1 MEWPCDQRH
10 NIDFLITLPAMPA
23 KNWMHTIMDEPI
35 KALIVDDALFM
46 RKAISEILESD
57 EQLQVVGT
65 ANDGLDGLDKIK
77 ELKPDVVTLDIDMP
91 RMDGLAAIRHIMIES
106 PVPVIVLSS
115 LFSDG
120 AVTFEALR
128 LGVVDF
134 VPKPSGAISEDMD
147 KSRRQIIDRVKIAS
161 HVNFENI
168 RRVRMGA
175 QKVEGFAAQKKQA
188 TPPTHLIA
196 LGTSLSGPNTVI
208 RLLTRLSPL
217 LPASIVVVQ
226 EIAPQI
232 LPAFVERFNQH
243 VPWRIEMARNGQVL
257 EPGACYIS
265 SNKQA
270 LSIGTTDED
279 EPCLELGE
287 PFEQPLNLLFSTASN
302 CFHEHTIGMML
313 TGVGDDGAEGF
324 AQIQKNKGTTIAQD
338 MQCCVYPNLT
348 QNAIDKGTVS
358 TVVEEQHLPNAIE
371 ASIL

>member
-1 MEWPCDQRH
+1 M
-10 NIDFLITLPAMPA
+10 N
-23 KNWMHTIMDEPI
+23 EPI

-57 EQLQVVGT
+57 EKLQVVGT
-65 ANDGLDGLDKIK
+65 ARDGLDGLDKIK
-77 ELKPDVVTLDIDMP
+77 ELNPDVITLDIDMP

-106 PVPVIVLSS
+106 PVPVVVLSS

-161 HVNFENI
+161 SVNFENI
-168 RRVRMGA
+168 RRVRIGNHVDENEA
-175 QKVEGFAAQKKQA
+175 VQGRQKAA
-188 TPPTHLIA
+188 PTHVIA

-217 LPASIVVVQ
+217 LPASVVVVQ

-243 VPWRIEMARNGQVL
+243 VPWRIEMAQDGQVL
-257 EPGACYIS
+257 QQGACYIG
-265 SNKQA
+265 SNEYA
-270 LSIGTTDED
+270 LSIGINDE
-279 EPCLELGE
+279 EQPCLELSD
-287 PFEQPLNLLFSTASN
+287 PVEQPLNLLFNSVSE
-302 CFHEHTIGMML
+302 CFKENTIGVML

-324 AQIQKNKGTTIAQD
+324 ARIQQNSGTTIAQD

-358 TVVEEQHLPNAIE
+358 TVVEEQHLPSAIE
-371 ASIL
+371 TSIL

>member
-1 MEWPCDQRH
+1 MRK
-10 NIDFLITLPAMPA
+10 
-23 KNWMHTIMDEPI
+23 KNMNEPI

-46 RKAISEILESD
+46 RKAIAEILSTD
-57 EQLQVVGT
+57 PGLQIVGT
-65 ANDGLDGLDKIK
+65 ARDGLDGLDKIK

-106 PVPVIVLSS
+106 PVPVVVLSS

-161 HVNFENI
+161 SVNFDNI
-168 RRVRMGA
+168 RRVRIASDAINMNTS
-175 QKVEGFAAQKKQA
+175 AAA
-188 TPPTHLIA
+188 AETPQHLIT

-208 RLLTRLSPL
+208 RLLTRLSPNL
-217 LPASIVVVQ
+217 NAAIVVVQ

-232 LPAFVERFNQH
+232 LPAFIQKFNEH
-243 VPWRIEMARNGQVL
+243 VPWHIQMAKDGLVL
-257 EPGACYIS
+257 EPGVCYVC
-265 SNKQA
+265 SNEEA
-270 LSIGTTDED
+270 LKIDRND
-279 EPCLELGE
+279 NDQPCMVIGE
-287 PFEQPLNLLFSTASN
+287 PVEKPLNLLFNSAADIFGART
-302 CFHEHTIGMML
+302 TGVML

-324 AQIQKNKGTTIAQD
+324 GGIRDSGGTTIAQD

-348 QNAIDKGTVS
+348 QNAIEMGTV
-358 TVVEEQHLPNAIE
+358 TTIADENQLPLVIE
-371 ASIL
+371 SSIS

>member
-1 MEWPCDQRH
+1 MS
-10 NIDFLITLPAMPA
+10 
-23 KNWMHTIMDEPI
+23 EPI

-57 EQLQVVGT
+57 EKLQVVGT
-65 ANDGLDGLDKIK
+65 ARDGLDGLDKIK
-77 ELKPDVVTLDIDMP
+77 ELKPDVITLDIDMP

-106 PVPVIVLSS
+106 PVPVVVLSS

-161 HVNFENI
+161 SVNFENI
-168 RRVRMGA
+168 RRVRIGT
-175 QKVEGFAAQKKQA
+175 QA
-188 TPPTHLIA
+188 DENNAMPGPQETLPTHVIA

-217 LPASIVVVQ
+217 LPAAIVVVQ

-243 VPWRIEMARNGQVL
+243 VPWRIEMARDGQVL
-257 EPGACYIS
+257 QQGACYIG
-265 SNKQA
+265 SNEYA
-270 LSIGTTDED
+270 LSIGTNDED
-279 EPCLELGE
+279 QPCLELSD
-287 PFEQPLNLLFSTASN
+287 PVEQPLNLLFNSVSA
-302 CFHEHTIGMML
+302 CFRENTIGVML

-324 AQIQKNKGTTIAQD
+324 AQIQQNSGTTIAQD

-358 TVVEEQHLPNAIE
+358 TVVEEQHLPSAIE
-371 ASIL
+371 TSIL

>member
-1 MEWPCDQRH
+1 
-10 NIDFLITLPAMPA
+10 
-23 KNWMHTIMDEPI
+23 MDGQI

-46 RKAISEILESD
+46 RKAIAEILETD
-57 EQLQVVGT
+57 PGLQIVGT
-65 ANDGLDGLDKIK
+65 ARDGLDGLDKIK

-106 PVPVIVLSS
+106 PVPVVVLSS

-161 HVNFENI
+161 AVNFENI
-168 RRVRMGA
+168 RRVRIQSGIV
-175 QKVEGFAAQKKQA
+175 KPILLSG
-188 TPPTHLIA
+188 TPDAPDHLIT

-208 RLLTRLSPL
+208 RLLTRLSPNL
-217 LPASIVVVQ
+217 RAAIVVVQ

-232 LPAFVERFNQH
+232 LPAFIQKFNEH
-243 VPWRIEMARNGQVL
+243 VPWHIQMAEDGQVL
-257 EPGACYIS
+257 ESGVCYIC
-265 SNKQA
+265 SNEYA
-270 LSIGTTDED
+270 LNIDYNEN
-279 EPCLELGE
+279 EQPCMCLGDAIE
-287 PFEQPLNLLFSTASN
+287 KPLNLLFDSAAEI
-302 CFHEHTIGMML
+302 FGAKAIGVML

-324 AQIQKNKGTTIAQD
+324 GHIKEAGGITIAQD

-348 QNAIDKGTVS
+348 QNAIDMGTVTTIADES
-358 TVVEEQHLPNAIE
+358 QLPGVIE
-371 ASIL
+371 SSIS

>member
-1 MEWPCDQRH
+1 MNTKTVGHAGLNTDV
-10 NIDFLITLPAMPA
+10 ND
-23 KNWMHTIMDEPI
+23 IMTEPI

-46 RKAISEILESD
+46 RKAIMEILESD
-57 EQLQVVGT
+57 SNLQIVGT
-65 ANDGLDGLDKIK
+65 AQDGLDGLDKIK

-106 PVPVIVLSS
+106 PVPVVVLSS

-161 HVNFENI
+161 SVNFENI
-168 RRVRMGA
+168 RRVRIQPDTFHQNPESQDG
-175 QKVEGFAAQKKQA
+175 KKPVEY
-188 TPPTHLIA
+188 LVA

-208 RLLTRLSPL
+208 RLMSRLSSS
-217 LPASIVVVQ
+217 LPAAVVVVQ

-232 LPAFVERFNQH
+232 LPAFVEKFNEH
-243 VPWRIEMARNGQVL
+243 VPWEIQMAENGRVIEQGI
-257 EPGACYIS
+257 CYIC
-265 SNKQA
+265 SNENKLRIFRNDDNQ
-270 LSIGTTDED
+270 
-279 EPCLELGE
+279 PCMALGE
-287 PFEQPLNLLFSTASN
+287 AEEKPLNLLFETAADV
-302 CFHEHTIGMML
+302 FKDRTIGVML

-324 AQIQKNKGTTIAQD
+324 ACIRNEGGVTIAQD

-348 QNAIDKGTVS
+348 QHAIEMGTVT
-358 TVVEEQHLPNAIE
+358 TVAEETQLPSAIE
-371 ASIL
+371 SSIESSIA